1 MICGHTQAHADCPE
15 CLTGVIQAAVEGLQ
29 AEHQA
34 LREQIRAFGET
45 MGYEAID
52 GPPTERE

>member
-15 CLTGVIQAAVEGLQ
+15 CVTGVIRTAVEGLR

-34 LREQIRAFGET
+34 LRAQLRAFGET
-45 MGYEAID
+45 MGYTADD